1 MTKLPWTPW
10 HQVVALRDDVRTG
23 ELALNE
29 FAADLYDV
37 SLKSGRRP
45 IYEDP
50 AQFFALT
57 FPTYAL
63 RELAKDVVGRL
74 AAKNQKAVRQLELTY
89 GGGKTHALITLYH
102 LVHDPAHLPDLS
114 AVREFRSHIG
124 LKELPRARVAVLP
137 FDKFDVEKG
146 LEVAAPNGKVRML
159 RQPWSALAWQLA
171 GEAGLRQLHP
181 DDKPQERKSPPAEG
195 LLVSLLSE
203 PGKQDLATLILIDE
217 VLMFARTAVDADPGW
232 RTRLVDFFQYL
243 TQAATKVDRCAI
255 VASLLATDPRKQDQ
269 VGREIQSDLYDIFRR
284 EREEGV
290 EPVGKKDIAEVL
302 RRRFFAPKSIVK
314 PDHFRQ
320 PVIDALG
327 GIATLDDETK
337 KRQKEEEDR
346 FIASYPFHPDLTEVL
361 YAKWTQLE
369 GFQRTRG
376 VLRTFAL
383 ALRDAERWDTSPLV
397 GPNVFLP
404 APTRD
409 GVSEASRELTQVARV
424 EDTEGKL
431 QEWNAILSGE
441 LEKARGIQHEY
452 GGLKHRELEQAV
464 VATFLHSQP
473 IGQKAQLRELMVLV
487 GATRPD
493 RIELQKA
500 LREWFDRSWFL
511 DESAD
516 VGVKAEDG
524 VKPPPSTWRLGSRPN
539 LKQMHSDERSRVSN
553 EAVDARLEQDIR
565 GLRSLTST
573 ASQSGARVHNLP
585 TRPADVEDDGE
596 FRYVV
601 LGPSA
606 ASESGKPSVET
617 RHFVEETTSPDRPRK
632 ERNAIV
638 LAVPTRDGIAAARE
652 AVRDHLAWLGV
663 RDTLVKERHELDEI
677 RRQNLEAY
685 TNAAGKRIAES
696 IRQAYCIVVTVS
708 EQNDVQ
714 AFKVQV
720 SDDPLFSVIKQDPR
734 ARVQETA
741 ISADAVLP
749 GGPYDLW
756 KEGEDARRVKDLVG
770 AFARFPHLP
779 KMLNRQAILDTV
791 VNGCAEGIFVA
802 RLSRPDKSI
811 RTWWRERPERD
822 VLEEAGL
829 EVVLPDKAELMR
841 VPPSVLYPDVL
852 DALWSLPVVRVNDVR
867 SLFDGSH
874 TVVVNRGGFDEPIPV
889 PKAHPEVVDEAIRAA
904 VREGKIWLLSGP
916 ASLLAEEVPAT
927 LVAEDTEL
935 ARPPEPISP
944 LDLLPERLPQ
954 AWQDGHTDAFSIGV
968 GCSKRAGRTL
978 PWITVR
984 DALDAAFRAH
994 LIERTETSASWPSDY
1009 SRAGEV
1015 KIRLVTGRVRP
1026 EPRAPGLMLPPG
1038 TSASSEAILRSDQ
1051 MQDLLE
1057 LLPDLIRAS
1066 AGYDVGF
1073 TLRVLLKGKDRPSR
1087 AIVEAVNKLLE
1098 KAGVD
1103 LRLE

>member
-1 MTKLPWTPW
+1 MSKLPWTPW
-10 HQVVALRDDVRTG
+10 HKAVTLRDDLRTG
-23 ELALNE
+23 ELALSE

-37 SLKSGRRP
+37 ALKSGRRP

-63 RELAKDVVGRL
+63 RELAKDVVVRL

-89 GGGKTHALITLYH
+89 GGGKTHALIALYH
-102 LVHDPAHLPDLS
+102 MVHDPANLPDLP

-146 LEVAAPNGKVRML
+146 LEVKDPGGRARML
-159 RQPWSALAWQLA
+159 RQPWSALAWQLT
-171 GEAGLRQLHP
+171 GEAGLRLLHP
-181 DDKPQERKSPPAEG
+181 DDKAEERKAPPAEN
-195 LLVSLLSE
+195 LLVSLLSA
-203 PGKQDLATLILIDE
+203 PGKDELATLLLIDE

-255 VASLLATDPRKQDQ
+255 VASLLATDTRKQDQ
-269 VGREIQSDLYDIFRR
+269 VGLEIRNDLYDIFRR

-302 RRRFFAPKSIVK
+302 RRRFFAPKSIEK
-314 PDHFRQ
+314 QEAFRQ

-327 GIATLDDETK
+327 GIAALDDETRK
-337 KRQKEEEDR
+337 NQRAEEDR
-346 FIASYPFHPDLTEVL
+346 FVASYPFHPDLTEVL

-383 ALRDAERWDTSPLV
+383 ALRDAEKWDTSPLV

-404 APTRD
+404 DPD
-409 GVSEASRELTQVARV
+409 GEGVSEATRELTQVARV
-424 EDTEGKL
+424 EATDGKG
-431 QEWNAILSGE
+431 QEWNAILAGE
-441 LEKARGIQHEY
+441 LDKARRVQREY

-464 VATFLHSQP
+464 LATFLHSQP
-473 IGQKAQLRELMVLV
+473 IGHKAQLRELLVLV

-493 RIELQKA
+493 KIELQKA

-516 VGVKAEDG
+516 IGVKAEEG

-539 LKQMHSDERSRVSN
+539 LKQMHADERSRVSD
-553 EAVDARLEQDIR
+553 EAVDARLEQEIR
-565 GLRSLTST
+565 GLRSLTAN
-573 ASQSGARVHNLP
+573 ASASGARVHNLP

-601 LGPSA
+601 LGPTS
-606 ASESGKPSVET
+606 ASESGKPSPEV
-617 RHFVEETTSPDRPRK
+617 RRFVEETTSLERPRK

-638 LAVPTRDGIAAARE
+638 LAVPSRDGIAAARE
-652 AVRDHLAWLGV
+652 AVRDHVAWLGV
-663 RDTLVKERHELDEI
+663 RDTLLKEKHELDEI

-685 TNAAGKRIAES
+685 TGAAAKRIAET

-708 EQNDVQ
+708 DQNEIH

-720 SDDPLFSVIKQDPR
+720 SDGPLFSVIKQDPR
-734 ARVQETA
+734 ARIQETA
-741 ISADAVLP
+741 ISSDALLP
-749 GGPYDLW
+749 GGPYQLW
-756 KEGEDARRVKDLVG
+756 KEDEDARRVKDLVG

-791 VNGCAEGIFVA
+791 INGCADGVFVA
-802 RLSRPDKSI
+802 RLVRPDKSV
-811 RTWWRERPERD
+811 RTWWRERPEREGLD
-822 VLEEAGL
+822 DPSLEL
-829 EVVLPDKAELMR
+829 VLPEKATLSR
-841 VPPSVLYPDVL
+841 IPPSVLYPDVL
-852 DALWSLPVVRVNDVR
+852 DELWSKPVVRVGDVQA
-867 SLFDGSH
+867 LFDGKH
-874 TVVVNRGGFDEPIPV
+874 TVAVNRGGFDEPLPV
-889 PKAHPEVVDEAIRAA
+889 PKATPDVVNDAIRSG
-904 VREGKIWLLSGP
+904 VRDGRLWLLSGP
-916 ASLLAEEVPAT
+916 ASFLAEDVPAT
-927 LVAEDTEL
+927 LVAGDAEL

-944 LDLLPERLPQ
+944 LEILPDRLPQ
-954 AWQDGHTDAFSIGV
+954 AWQDGHSDAFSIAV
-968 GCSKRAGRTL
+968 ACSKRLGKTL

-984 DALDAAFRAH
+984 DALDGAFRAH
-994 LIERTETSASWPSDY
+994 LIERTEASSPWPAEY
-1009 SRAGEV
+1009 PRAAEV
-1015 KIRLVTGRVRP
+1015 KVRLATERARP
-1026 EPRAPGLMLPPG
+1026 EPPGPGLPPG
-1038 TSASSEAILRSDQ
+1038 TSASVEVILRPDQ
-1051 MQDLLE
+1051 VQDLAE
-1057 LLPDLIRAS
+1057 VVPDLIKAS
-1066 AGYDVGF
+1066 AGYELGF
-1073 TLRVLLKGKDRPSR
+1073 GLRVLLKGKDRPS
-1087 AIVEAVNKLLE
+1087 APVAEAVNKLLE
-1098 KAGVD
+1098 QLGAD